1 MLPDP
6 AAPRP
11 GWVFKLAEAIG
22 GWRLDSRGTLVP
34 VPPREY
40 LELRDQA
47 ANNHGDDLWSRFA
60 RWFVDDPKSRTIS
73 PTSCLTWKDYEQQA
87 GETQQ

>member
-11 GWVFKLAEAIG
+11 GWIFKLAEAIG

-47 ANNHGDDLWSRFA
+47 ANNHGDDLLERF
-60 RWFVDDPKSRTIS
+60 RWFVEDPKSRTIS
-73 PTSCLTWKDYEQQA
+73 PTSFLTWKDYEQQA